1 MTGLETS
8 KRNVDGKGKN
18 PDTVLQL
25 QTNFVHVVVMNV
37 EWSISFRRLHLV
49 FFFFFGFFCFF
60 FFWVFLNILSL

>member
-8 KRNVDGKGKN
+8 KRNVDGKGKK

-37 EWSISFRRLHLV
+37 DIGVVHFIS
-49 FFFFFGFFCFF
+49 
-60 FFWVFLNILSL
+60 